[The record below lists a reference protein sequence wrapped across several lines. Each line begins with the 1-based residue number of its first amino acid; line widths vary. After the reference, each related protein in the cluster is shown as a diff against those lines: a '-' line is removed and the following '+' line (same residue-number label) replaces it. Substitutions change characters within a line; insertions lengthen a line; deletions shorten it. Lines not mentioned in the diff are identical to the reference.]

1 MTTTTLAV
9 LVPLL
14 PFLGAVAGL
23 LLGRTRPRL
32 RTPPRRPA
40 ARSPPSALAVVV
52 AVRQGGDQ
60 AVDAATE
67 LTPTGSVPIE
77 LALHIDGFA
86 ALVAVLVGL
95 VATCVQIYST
105 GYLRD
110 DPRYPSYAALVS
122 LFTSAMLL
130 VVYSGDLMV
139 LLVGWEIMGIC
150 SYFLVGH
157 YWETPEA
164 RAASLKA
171 FLVTKLGDVPFLIGL
186 FALAADA
193 GSFRITSIL
202 GTVAS
207 GGLDHP
213 TLIALLL
220 LAGVAGKSAQFPLHT
235 WLPDAMAGPTPVS
248 ALIHAAT
255 MVAAGVYFVAR
266 LLPVFAASAAALV
279 VLAVMAAVTM
289 VGSALAALA
298 QDDIK
303 RVLAYSTIG
312 QLGYMTGALAV
323 GDRGAAVF
331 HLLSHGAFK
340 ALLFLGGGRDHPRRR
355 HQLAGR
361 HVPDERPARP
371 RPRRLLDDDRGA
383 PRARRDPALQRL
395 LLQGGRPRRRRAR
408 RHRPRRGHPRRRRLD
423 RPRRRPGHRPAHRR
437 LRDPPVAAR
446 LPRPGSRGP
455 RPRQAAH
462 RHERRAVGARRPLAR
477 LRPRHRPRCPT
488 GSTDATST
496 PTLTTSVLGTG
507 VALVGGLVTYG
518 AWRHTTAMA
527 ARVPLGAVAA
537 HPDGDAG
544 LVEAEAIA
552 SHAPAYGDM
561 ASAPDP
567 ADPGRLLLGPL
578 HRHAAVGF
586 HLDAVYAA
594 LFVRPVQAAA
604 TLVRFL
610 DREVVDTYVRGAGA
624 APRWLGAAV
633 RRAQTGNV
641 QTYLERA
648 ARRLRRPGGRRRP
661 RRHRGSV
668 SRRDRYQRVRD
679 AVPSRVHRRRPAPRR
694 RRRSAAGPARAD
706 GEAPEQ
712 AVLRHGVTVTG
723 AVLIAAIVLA
733 LGFDHD
739 HPSRM
744 QATTDISWI
753 PALDVR
759 IHLGIDGISLPL
771 LVLTALLTFLCA
783 LYRYFK
789 MPTGPSPKAFVA
801 LAPRPRV
808 RHPRHL
814 RRPRP
819 AAVLPRL
826 RDGAH
831 PDVLPHRPLGR

>member
-1 MTTTTLAV
+1 MTTTALAV

-14 PFLGAVAGL
+14 PFLGAAAGL
-23 LLGRTRPRL
+23 LLGRRVPGLVRP
-32 RTPPRRPA
+32 
-40 ARSPPSALAVVV
+40 LAVLPTLTALVLAVLV
-52 AVRQGGDQ
+52 AVRQGGGTGGGQ
-60 AVDAATE
+60 ASLDAATE

-86 ALVAVLVGL
+86 ALVAVLVGV
-95 VATCVQIYST
+95 VASCVQIYST
-105 GYLRD
+105 GYLRE

-139 LLVGWEIMGIC
+139 LLVGWEVMGIC

-186 FALAADA
+186 FALAGDT
-193 GSFRITSIL
+193 GSFRITTIL
-202 GTVAS
+202 AKVAD

-289 VGSALAALA
+289 TGSALAALA

-312 QLGYMTGALAV
+312 QLGYLTGALAV

-340 ALLFLGGGRDHPRRR
+340 ALLFLAAGVIIHAAGTNSLAAMSRMKGLRDR
-355 HQLAGR
+355 
-361 HVPDERPARP
+361 VPDAFWTMTVALLALAAIPPFSGFFSKEAVLGAAEHTATGHAESAPAVAGWIVLVAGLLTALLTAAYAT
-371 RPRRLLDDDRGA
+371 RLWLLVFNGRGA
-383 PRARRDPALQRL
+383 DAPDH
-395 LLQGGRPRRRRAR
+395 GRQ
-408 RHRPRRGHPRRRRLD
+408 
-423 RPRRRPGHRPAHRR
+423 
-437 LRDPPVAAR
+437 PVTMTAVLWVLAVPS
-446 LPRPGSRGP
+446 LAFGL
-455 RPRQAAH
+455 
-462 RHERRAVGARRPLAR
+462 AVGVLPDWFDGHAL
-477 LRPRHRPRCPT
+477 
-488 GSTDATST
+488 T

-507 VALVGGLVTYG
+507 LALVGALVTYG
-518 AWRHTTAMA
+518 AWRHTTALA
-527 ARVPLGAVAA
+527 DRVPMGAVAA
-537 HPDGDAG
+537 DTGTDAG

-552 SHAPAYGDM
+552 THAPAYGDV

-567 ADPGRLLLGPL
+567 ADPSRLLLGPL

-586 HLDAVYAA
+586 HLDALYAA
-594 LFVRPVQAAA
+594 LFVRPVRAAA

-624 APRWLGAAV
+624 VPRWLGAAV

-641 QTYLERA
+641 QTYL
-648 ARRLRRPGGRRRP
+648 
-661 RRHRGSV
+661 
-668 SRRDRYQRVRD
+668 
-679 AVPSRVHRRRPAPRR
+679 
-694 RRRSAAGPARAD
+694 SALLAG
-706 GEAPEQ
+706 
-712 AVLRHGVTVTG
+712 TV
-723 AVLIAAIVLA
+723 VLA
-733 LGFDHD
+733 
-739 HPSRM
+739 
-744 QATTDISWI
+744 
-753 PALDVR
+753 V
-759 IHLGIDGISLPL
+759 
-771 LVLTALLTFLCA
+771 
-783 LYRYFK
+783 
-789 MPTGPSPKAFVA
+789 
-801 LAPRPRV
+801 
-808 RHPRHL
+808 
-814 RRPRP
+814 
-819 AAVLPRL
+819 AAVLVATA
-826 RDGAH
+826 GA
-831 PDVLPHRPLGR
+831 

>member
-14 PFLGAVAGL
+14 PFLGAAVGL
-23 LLGRTRPRL
+23 LLGRTAPGFVRP
-32 RTPPRRPA
+32 
-40 ARSPPSALAVVV
+40 LAVLPTLAALVLAVLV
-52 AVRQGGDQ
+52 ASRQGGGR

-67 LTPTGSVPIE
+67 LTPTGSVPVE

-86 ALVAVLVGL
+86 ALVAVLVGT

-122 LFTSAMLL
+122 LFTSAMFL

-186 FALAADA
+186 LALATET
-193 GSFRITSIL
+193 GSFRITKIL
-202 GTVAS
+202 GAVANGS
-207 GGLDHP
+207 LDHP

-266 LLPVFAASAAALV
+266 LLPLFEASRAAMV

-312 QLGYMTGALAV
+312 QLGYMTGALAA

-331 HLLSHGAFK
+331 HLLTHGAFK
-340 ALLFLGGGRDHPRRR
+340 ALLFLAAGVIIHAAGTNSLAAMSRMRNLRDR
-355 HQLAGR
+355 
-361 HVPDERPARP
+361 VPDAYWTMSVALLALAAIPPFSGFFSKESVLGVAEHVATGHTEHAPGAAGWTVLVAALITALLTAAYATRLWLLAFRGRGAEAPDHGRQPVVMNAVLWVLAIP
-371 RPRRLLDDDRGA
+371 SLALGGLAFRLLPDWFDGKD
-383 PRARRDPALQRL
+383 L
-395 LLQGGRPRRRRAR
+395 
-408 RHRPRRGHPRRRRLD
+408 
-423 RPRRRPGHRPAHRR
+423 
-437 LRDPPVAAR
+437 
-446 LPRPGSRGP
+446 
-455 RPRQAAH
+455 
-462 RHERRAVGARRPLAR
+462 
-477 LRPRHRPRCPT
+477 
-488 GSTDATST
+488 T

-507 VALVGGLVTYG
+507 LALIGGIVTYA
-518 AWRHTTAMA
+518 AWRHTTSFA

-537 HPDGDAG
+537 HPEGDAA

-552 SHAPAYGDM
+552 SHEPAYGNV

-567 ADPGRLLLGPL
+567 SDPGRLLLGPL
-578 HRHAAVGF
+578 HRHAAAGF
-586 HLDAVYAA
+586 HLDAVYTT
-594 LFVRPVQAAA
+594 LFVRPVQAGAS
-604 TLVRFL
+604 LVRFL

-624 APRWLGAAV
+624 LPRWLGTAV

-641 QTYLERA
+641 QTY
-648 ARRLRRPGGRRRP
+648 
-661 RRHRGSV
+661 V
-668 SRRDRYQRVRD
+668 S
-679 AVPSRVHRRRPAPRR
+679 ALL
-694 RRRSAAGPARAD
+694 AG
-706 GEAPEQ
+706 
-712 AVLRHGVTVTG
+712 TV
-723 AVLIAAIVLA
+723 VLA
-733 LGFDHD
+733 
-739 HPSRM
+739 
-744 QATTDISWI
+744 
-753 PALDVR
+753 V
-759 IHLGIDGISLPL
+759 
-771 LVLTALLTFLCA
+771 
-783 LYRYFK
+783 
-789 MPTGPSPKAFVA
+789 
-801 LAPRPRV
+801 
-808 RHPRHL
+808 
-814 RRPRP
+814 
-819 AAVLPRL
+819 AAVLVAT
-826 RDGAH
+826 GA
-831 PDVLPHRPLGR
+831 

>member
-14 PFLGAVAGL
+14 PFLGAAAGL
-23 LLGRTRPRL
+23 LLGRTAPGYVRP
-32 RTPPRRPA
+32 
-40 ARSPPSALAVVV
+40 LAVLPTLTSLVLAVLV
-52 AVRQGGDQ
+52 AVDQGGDQ
-60 AVDAATE
+60 AVNAATE

-95 VATCVQIYST
+95 VASCVQIYST

-130 VVYSGDLMV
+130 VVYSGDLIV

-186 FALAADA
+186 FALATDA
-193 GSFRITSIL
+193 GSFRITKIL

-266 LLPVFAASAAALV
+266 LLPVFEASQAAMV
-279 VLAVMAAVTM
+279 VLAAMAAVTM
-289 VGSALAALA
+289 IGSGLAALA

-340 ALLFLGGGRDHPRRR
+340 ALLFLAAGVIIHAAGTNSLAGMSRMRNLRDRVPDAYWTMSVALLALAAIPPFSGFFSKESVLGAAEHVSTGHTEHAPGAAGWIVLVAALLTALLTAAYATRLWLLAFRGHGIEAPDHGRQPLTMTVVLWVLAVPSLAFGGFAYGTLPDWFDGRD
-355 HQLAGR
+355 LA
-361 HVPDERPARP
+361 
-371 RPRRLLDDDRGA
+371 
-383 PRARRDPALQRL
+383 
-395 LLQGGRPRRRRAR
+395 
-408 RHRPRRGHPRRRRLD
+408 
-423 RPRRRPGHRPAHRR
+423 
-437 LRDPPVAAR
+437 
-446 LPRPGSRGP
+446 
-455 RPRQAAH
+455 
-462 RHERRAVGARRPLAR
+462 
-477 LRPRHRPRCPT
+477 
-488 GSTDATST
+488 

-507 VALVGGLVTYG
+507 VALVGGIVTYA
-518 AWRHTTAMA
+518 AWRHTTALA
-527 ARVPLGAVAA
+527 VRVPLGAVAA
-537 HPDGDAG
+537 HPEGDAG

-552 SHAPAYGDM
+552 SHAPAYGDV

-586 HLDAVYAA
+586 HLDAVYGA
-594 LFVRPVQAAA
+594 LFVRPVQAGAS
-604 TLVRFL
+604 LVRFL

-624 APRWLGAAV
+624 LPRWLGIAV

-641 QTYLERA
+641 QTY
-648 ARRLRRPGGRRRP
+648 
-661 RRHRGSV
+661 V
-668 SRRDRYQRVRD
+668 S
-679 AVPSRVHRRRPAPRR
+679 ALL
-694 RRRSAAGPARAD
+694 AG
-706 GEAPEQ
+706 
-712 AVLRHGVTVTG
+712 TV
-723 AVLIAAIVLA
+723 VLA
-733 LGFDHD
+733 
-739 HPSRM
+739 
-744 QATTDISWI
+744 
-753 PALDVR
+753 V
-759 IHLGIDGISLPL
+759 
-771 LVLTALLTFLCA
+771 
-783 LYRYFK
+783 
-789 MPTGPSPKAFVA
+789 
-801 LAPRPRV
+801 
-808 RHPRHL
+808 
-814 RRPRP
+814 
-819 AAVLPRL
+819 AAVLVAT
-826 RDGAH
+826 GA
-831 PDVLPHRPLGR
+831 